1 MSDAPVPP
9 SDKGFE
15 PLGQPASAGT
25 TSPRMLVP
33 LFLVPLLIV
42 ALIVGIFL
50 GVGALIGT
58 EKTVE
63 QWIAEVET
71 GGVNERW
78 QAAANL
84 SDMALKDREKLSAPA
99 TRERLRQLF
108 RTAGPDD
115 TRLRKWVADLW
126 ATLGDTEAAPLCQDG
141 IEQVLVVLN
150 SPGRRASMETAPA
163 LEELIQYVR
172 ALGTVGNRTSI
183 ETLTKLTEE
192 ADGGVRKSLCEAL
205 GSVGRREL
213 RGGEPL
219 PAALI
224 DALLRLHGDSE
235 VWVRINAALALAKCH
250 RSEGLPTLETM
261 LDRDWL
267 KQQKLSF
274 PDDGKY
280 SVNAFDPAAAPIA
293 SALLAIDALHAVQLV
308 AAGATPVRDA
318 VQRATQ
324 DPNPAL
330 QARAK
335 ALLTK
340 LGG

>member
-1 MSDAPVPP
+1 VSDAPLPP
-9 SDKGFE
+9 SDPGFE
-15 PLGQPASAGT
+15 PLGQPTSAGT

-42 ALIVGIFL
+42 ALIVGVFL

-58 EKTVE
+58 EKTVA

-84 SDMALKDREKLSAPA
+84 SDIALKDRARLSDPA
-99 TRERLRQLF
+99 TLERLRQLF
-108 RTAGPDD
+108 RLAGPDD

-126 ATLGDTEAAPLCQDG
+126 ATLGDSEAAPLCHEG
-141 IEQVLVVLN
+141 IEQAVSVLN
-150 SPGRRASMETAPA
+150 ARGGRSSAEAGPA

-172 ALGTVGNRTSI
+172 ALGSVGNSTSI
-183 ETLTKLTEE
+183 TVLVSLVGEV
-192 ADGGVRKSLCEAL
+192 DDGVRTSLCEAL
-205 GSVGRREL
+205 GGIGRREAKSN
-213 RGGEPL
+213 GSVS
-219 PAALI
+219 PALT
-224 DALLRLHGDSE
+224 DALLRLHGDDA
-235 VWVRINAALALAKCH
+235 VWVRINAALALAKCG
-250 RSEGLPTLETM
+250 RGEGLPTLETM

-267 KQQKLSF
+267 RQQKLSF

-280 SVNAFDPAAAPIA
+280 SVNSFDPAAAPIA
-293 SALLAIDALHAVQLV
+293 SALLAIDALHAAQLV
-308 AAGATPVRDA
+308 AAGASPVRDA
-318 VQRATQ
+318 VQKATL

-330 QARAK
+330 QERAK
-335 ALLTK
+335 ALLAK